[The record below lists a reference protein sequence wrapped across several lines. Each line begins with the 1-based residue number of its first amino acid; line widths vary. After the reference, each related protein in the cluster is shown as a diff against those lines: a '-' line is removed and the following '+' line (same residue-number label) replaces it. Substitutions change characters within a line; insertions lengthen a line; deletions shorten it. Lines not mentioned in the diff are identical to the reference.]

1 MGGKGA
7 KKSGRCG
14 PYLCNRHPKPMFL
27 PLSRFRW
34 LAGLAAVT
42 SLALLAACSGA
53 GPSAA
58 DERRVFRYNQPEALT
73 SLDPAFARNQANSW
87 AVAQLYNGLL
97 ELDSTLQPAP
107 ALARRYAISSDG
119 LTYTF
124 WLRRGVRFHGSEV
137 FLKDQTLVHPP
148 PNWIIEH
155 PTEFAAGPRGRLIT
169 AADFVYSFKR
179 LLDSKT
185 ASPGGWIF
193 RGKVLEDSKG
203 NISDT
208 CFVAANDST
217 LRIHLKAPFIP
228 FLSLLTMP
236 YTYVVPREAVQKYGK
251 DFRAHPVGTGP
262 FQFKVWDEGN
272 VLLYH
277 RNPGYWRTDAQG
289 KQLPYLDAVA
299 ISFIADRKTEFLT
312 FLQGKLDFLSGI
324 REGSRDLILNPDG
337 SVRADFQGRFNLQK
351 APYLNTEYLGFQLD
365 STNLTGEQA
374 SQGRALRDA
383 RVRQALSYAINRPEM
398 LAYVLNHVG
407 RPGESGFVPAALPSF
422 SPEKVPGY
430 TFQPQK
436 ARALLAAAGYGASRP
451 LKLRLST
458 VAERKAV
465 AEYLQKNWADV
476 GVQVQIDI
484 NQSAA
489 QQELVD
495 NGRAAFFSK
504 SWLGDYPDA
513 ENYLALFYSPN
524 FSPAGPDKTH
534 YKTAEYDRLYTQ
546 AIREQDAARR
556 TALYQQMDR
565 LVVRDQPVISLYYDE
580 IIRLTQR
587 NVRGLTANP
596 MNQLLLERVRKE

>member
-1 MGGKGA
+1 M
-7 KKSGRCG
+7 
-14 PYLCNRHPKPMFL
+14 
-27 PLSRFRW
+27 RW
-34 LAGLAAVT
+34 FSCLAVAST
-42 SLALLAACSGA
+42 ALLAACSGA

-73 SLDPAFARNQANSW
+73 SLDPAFARNQANGW

-107 ALARRYAISSDG
+107 ALARRYQISPDG

-124 WLRRGVRFHGSEV
+124 WLRRGVRFH
-137 FLKDQTLVHPP
+137 D
-148 PNWIIEH
+148 NAA
-155 PTEFAAGPRGRLIT
+155 FAGGRGR
-169 AADFVYSFKR
+169 AVVASDFVYSFRR
-179 LLDSKT
+179 LFEAKT

-203 NISDT
+203 EISDT

-217 LRIHLKAPFIP
+217 LRMHLKAPFIP

-236 YTYVVPREAVQKYGK
+236 YAYVVPHEAVEKYGK
-251 DFRAHPVGTGP
+251 DFREHPVGTGP
-262 FQFKVWDEGN
+262 FRFKVWDEGN
-272 VLLYH
+272 VLLFH
-277 RNPGYWRTDAQG
+277 RNPSYWRHDAQG
-289 KQLPYLDAVA
+289 RQLPYLDVVA

-337 SVRADFQGRFNLQK
+337 SVRADFKGRFNLQK

-365 STNLTGEQA
+365 SAKLTGEQA
-374 SQGRALRDA
+374 AQGRALRDR
-383 RVRQALSYAINRPEM
+383 RVRQALSYAINRAEM

-407 RPGESGFVPAALPSF
+407 RPGTSGFVPAALPSF
-422 SPEKVPGY
+422 SAAKVPGY
-430 TFQPQK
+430 TFQPNK
-436 ARALLAAAGYGASRP
+436 ARALLAAAGYGLARP
-451 LKLRLST
+451 LRLRLST

-534 YKTAEYDRLYTQ
+534 YKSAEYDQLYQQ

-556 TALYQQMDR
+556 TALYQAMDR

-587 NVRGLTANP
+587 NVRGLTPNP
-596 MNQLLLERVRKE
+596 MNQLLLEQVRKQ

>member
-1 MGGKGA
+1 
-7 KKSGRCG
+7 
-14 PYLCNRHPKPMFL
+14 MFL
-27 PLSRFRW
+27 PESRMRW
-34 LAGLAAVT
+34 LSWLAAA
-42 SLALLAACSGA
+42 SPALLAACSGA
-53 GPSAA
+53 GPTAA

-73 SLDPAFARNQANSW
+73 SLDPAFARNQANGW

-97 ELDSTLQPAP
+97 ALDSTLEPAP
-107 ALARRYAISSDG
+107 ALARRYQISPDG

-124 WLRRGVRFHGSEV
+124 WLRPGVRFH
-137 FLKDQTLVHPP
+137 D
-148 PNWIIEH
+148 NAA
-155 PTEFAAGPRGRLIT
+155 FAGGRGR
-169 AADFVYSFKR
+169 AVVARDFVYSFRR
-179 LLDSKT
+179 LFEAKT

-193 RGKVLEDSKG
+193 RGKVLEDKAG

-236 YTYVVPREAVQKYGK
+236 YAYVVPHEAVERYGK
-251 DFRAHPVGTGP
+251 DFREHPVGTGP

-277 RNPGYWRTDAQG
+277 RNPDYWRRDARG
-289 KQLPYLDAVA
+289 RPLPYLDAVA

-337 SVRADFQGRFNLQK
+337 SVRADFRGRFNLQK

-365 STNLTGEQA
+365 SAHLTGEQA
-374 SQGRALRDA
+374 VQGRALRDR
-383 RVRQALSYAINRPEM
+383 RVRQALSYAINRAEM

-407 RPGESGFVPAALPSF
+407 QPGTSGFVPAALPSF
-422 SPEKVPGY
+422 SAAKVPGY
-430 TFQPQK
+430 TFQPQR
-436 ARALLAAAGYGASRP
+436 ARALLAAAGYGPARP
-451 LKLRLST
+451 LRLRLST

-534 YKTAEYDRLYTQ
+534 YKSAGYDQLYQQ

-556 TALYQQMDR
+556 TALYQAMDR

-587 NVRGLTANP
+587 NVRGLTPNP
-596 MNQLLLERVRKE
+596 MNQLLLEQVRKE

>member
-1 MGGKGA
+1 
-7 KKSGRCG
+7 
-14 PYLCNRHPKPMFL
+14 MFL
-27 PLSRFRW
+27 HELQFCW
-34 LAGLAAVT
+34 LARLAIVAGLAQLV
-42 SLALLAACSGA
+42 ACSGA
-53 GPSAA
+53 GPTAA

-97 ELDSTLQPAP
+97 ELDATLQPAP
-107 ALARRYAISSDG
+107 ALARRYQISPDG
-119 LTYTF
+119 KTYTF
-124 WLRRGVRFHGSEV
+124 VLRRGARFHDSEA
-137 FLKDQTLVHPP
+137 
-148 PNWIIEH
+148 
-155 PTEFAAGPRGRLIT
+155 FAGGKGR
-169 AADFVYSFKR
+169 AVVASDFVYSFRR
-179 LLDSKT
+179 LFDPAT

-193 RGKVLEDSKG
+193 RGKVLQDSQG

-217 LRIHLKAPFIP
+217 LRIHLQAPFIP

-236 YTYVVPREAVQKYGK
+236 YTYVVPREAVAKYGK
-251 DFRAHPVGTGP
+251 DFREHPVGTGP
-262 FQFKVWDEGN
+262 FQFKLWDEGN

-277 RNPGYWRTDAQG
+277 RNPGYWRRDAQG
-289 KQLPYLDAVA
+289 RQLPYLDVVA

-337 SVRADFQGRFNLQK
+337 TVRADFQGRFNLQK

-365 STNLTGEQA
+365 STGLTGEQA
-374 SQGRALRDA
+374 RQGRALRDG
-383 RVRQALSYAINRPEM
+383 RVRQALSYAINRPEL

-422 SPEKVPGY
+422 STSKVPGY
-430 TFQPQK
+430 TYQPQR
-436 ARALLAAAGYGASRP
+436 ARELLRAAGYGPGHP
-451 LKLRLST
+451 LQLRLST

-465 AEYLQKNWADV
+465 GEYLQKNWADV

-489 QQELVD
+489 QQEMVD

-534 YKTAEYDRLYTQ
+534 YKSAAYDQLYAQ
-546 AIREQDAARR
+546 AIREQDVARR
-556 TALYQQMDR
+556 TALYQAMDR
-565 LVVRDQPVISLYYDE
+565 LIVRDQPVISLYYDE

>member
-1 MGGKGA
+1 
-7 KKSGRCG
+7 
-14 PYLCNRHPKPMFL
+14 MFL
-27 PLSRFRW
+27 PELRTRW
-34 LAGLAAVT
+34 LSWLAAAA
-42 SLALLAACSGA
+42 SAALLAACSGA

-73 SLDPAFARNQANSW
+73 SLDPAFARNQANGW

-97 ELDSTLQPAP
+97 ALDSTLQPAP
-107 ALARRYAISSDG
+107 ALARRYQISPDG

-124 WLRRGVRFHGSEV
+124 VLRHEV
-137 FLKDQTLVHPP
+137 FFHEDTTVFRVAKGVDTLQAQEEARIHDRPVDYH
-148 PNWIIEH
+148 IVESVDV
-155 PTEFAAGPRGRLIT
+155 PTRTVT

-179 LLDSKT
+179 LLDAKT

-203 NISDT
+203 DISDT
-208 CFVAANDST
+208 CFVAVNDST

-236 YTYVVPREAVQKYGK
+236 YTYVVPHEAVEKYGK
-251 DFRAHPVGTGP
+251 DFREHPVGTGP

-277 RNPGYWRTDAQG
+277 RNPNYWRKDQQG
-289 KQLPYLDAVA
+289 RTLPYLDAVA

-337 SVRADFQGRFNLQK
+337 SVRADFKGRFNLQK

-365 STNLTGEQA
+365 STKLTGEQA
-374 SQGRALRDA
+374 RQGRALRDR

-407 RPGESGFVPAALPSF
+407 RPGVSGFVPAALPSF
-422 SPEKVPGY
+422 SAAKVPGY
-430 TFQPQK
+430 TFQPSK
-436 ARALLAAAGYGASRP
+436 ARALLAAAGYGPRRP
-451 LKLRLST
+451 LQLRLST

-495 NGRAAFFSK
+495 NGRTAFFSK

-534 YKTAEYDRLYTQ
+534 YKSAEYDQLYQQ

-556 TALYQQMDR
+556 TALYQAMDR

-580 IIRLTQR
+580 LIRLTQR
-587 NVRGLTANP
+587 NVRGLTPNP
-596 MNQLLLERVRKE
+596 MNQLLLEQVRKE

>member
-1 MGGKGA
+1 
-7 KKSGRCG
+7 
-14 PYLCNRHPKPMFL
+14 MFL
-27 PLSRFRW
+27 PELRFRW
-34 LAGLAAVT
+34 LLGLATAAGP
-42 SLALLAACSGA
+42 ALLAACSGA
-53 GPSAA
+53 GPAAA

-107 ALARRYAISSDG
+107 ALARRYSISPDG

-124 WLRRGVRFHGSEV
+124 WLRRGVYFHTSEEV
-137 FLKDQTLVHPP
+137 FPTSKKD
-148 PNWIIEH
+148 E
-155 PTEFAAGPRGRLIT
+155 AGEKVEYEEELLPSREVT

-179 LLDSKT
+179 LLDAKT

-203 NISDT
+203 NSSDT

-236 YTYVVPREAVQKYGK
+236 YTYVVPHEAVQKYGK
-251 DFRAHPVGTGP
+251 DFREHPVGTGP

-277 RNPGYWRTDAQG
+277 RNPSYWRKDAKG
-289 KQLPYLDAVA
+289 RPLPYLDAVA

-383 RVRQALSYAINRPEM
+383 RVRQALSYAINRPEL

-422 SPEKVPGY
+422 SPAQVPGY

-451 LKLRLST
+451 LRLRLST

-534 YKTAEYDRLYTQ
+534 YKSAEYDRLYTQ

-556 TALYQQMDR
+556 TVLYQAMDR

-587 NVRGLTANP
+587 NVHGLTANP

>member
-7 KKSGRCG
+7 EKSGRCG

-27 PLSRFRW
+27 PPSRFRW
-34 LAGLAAVT
+34 LAGLATVA

-107 ALARRYAISSDG
+107 ALARRYAISPDG

-124 WLRRGVRFHGSEV
+124 WLRRGVRFQASEA
-137 FLKDQTLVHPP
+137 
-148 PNWIIEH
+148 
-155 PTEFAAGPRGRLIT
+155 FARGKGREVL
-169 AADFVYSFKR
+169 ASDFVYSFRR
-179 LLDSKT
+179 LFDAGT

-236 YTYVVPREAVQKYGK
+236 YTFVVPREAVQRYGK

-277 RNPGYWRTDAQG
+277 KNQNYWRTDAQG
-289 KQLPYLDAVA
+289 RQLPYLDAVA

-365 STNLTGEQA
+365 SAHLTGEQA

-504 SWLGDYPDA
+504 SWLGDYPDS

-534 YKTAEYDRLYTQ
+534 YKSVEYDRLYTQ

-580 IIRLTQR
+580 IVRLTQR

>member
-1 MGGKGA
+1 M
-7 KKSGRCG
+7 RI
-14 PYLCNRHPKPMFL
+14 
-27 PLSRFRW
+27 RW
-34 LAGLAAVT
+34 ATGLASAA
-42 SLALLAACSGA
+42 LATLLAACSGA

-97 ELDSTLQPAP
+97 ELDSALQPAP
-107 ALARRYAISSDG
+107 SLARRYQISPDG

-124 WLRRGVRFHGSEV
+124 WLRKGVRFHPSDAFFVGKGKLAPAIYEI
-137 FLKDQTLVHPP
+137 LGTEYTPP
-148 PNWIIEH
+148 S
-155 PTEFAAGPRGRLIT
+155 RSVT
-169 AADFVYSFKR
+169 AVDFVYSFKR
-179 LLDSKT
+179 LLDAKT

-208 CFVAANDST
+208 CFVAVNDST

-228 FLSLLTMP
+228 FLGILTMP
-236 YTYVVPREAVQKYGK
+236 YAYVVPHEAVERYGK
-251 DFRAHPVGTGP
+251 DFREHPVGTGP
-262 FQFKVWDEGN
+262 FRFKVWDEGN
-272 VLLYH
+272 VLLFH
-277 RNPGYWRTDAQG
+277 KNPSYWRQDKQG
-289 KQLPYLDAVA
+289 QQLPYLDAVA

-337 SVRADFQGRFNLQK
+337 SVRSDFQGRFNLQK

-365 STNLTGEQA
+365 SAKLTGEQA
-374 SQGRALRDA
+374 AQGRRLRDA

-407 RPGESGFVPAALPSF
+407 RPGTSGFVPAALPSF
-422 SPEKVPGY
+422 SPAQVPGY
-430 TFQPQK
+430 DYQPQK
-436 ARALLAAAGYGASRP
+436 ARALLRAAGYGPGRP
-451 LKLRLST
+451 LQLRLST

-495 NGRAAFFSK
+495 NGRTAFFTK

-513 ENYLALFYSPN
+513 ENYLALFYSSN

-534 YKTAEYDRLYTQ
+534 YKSAQYDQLYQ
-546 AIREQDAARR
+546 RAIREQDVAQR
-556 TALYQQMDR
+556 TALYQAMDR
-565 LVVRDQPVISLYYDE
+565 LVVRDAPVVSLYYDE

-596 MNQLLLERVRKE
+596 MNQLLLEQVRKD

>member
-1 MGGKGA
+1 
-7 KKSGRCG
+7 
-14 PYLCNRHPKPMFL
+14 MFL
-27 PLSRFRW
+27 PYSRFRW
-34 LAGLAAVT
+34 LAGLATVA

-107 ALARRYAISSDG
+107 ALARRYSISPDG

-124 WLRRGVRFHGSEV
+124 WLRKGVFFHADSAV
-137 FLKDQTLVHPP
+137 FPVTDAQ
-148 PNWIIEH
+148 IRAQQEQEAREH
-155 PTEFAAGPRGRLIT
+155 GRPVQEELEMSRPTSNPRPVK
-169 AADFVYSFKR
+169 ASDFVYSFRR
-179 LLDSKT
+179 LLDAKT

-203 NISDT
+203 NSSDT

-236 YTYVVPREAVQKYGK
+236 YTYVVPHEAVQKYGK
-251 DFRAHPVGTGP
+251 DFREHPVGTGP

-277 RNPGYWRTDAQG
+277 RNPNYWRTDAKG
-289 KQLPYLDAVA
+289 RQLPYLDAVA

-337 SVRADFQGRFNLQK
+337 SVRADFKGRFNLQK

-365 STNLTGEQA
+365 SAKLTGEQA

-383 RVRQALSYAINRPEM
+383 RVRQALSYAINRPEL

-422 SPEKVPGY
+422 SPARVPGY
-430 TFQPQK
+430 TFQPST
-436 ARALLAAAGYGASRP
+436 ARALLKAAGYGPGRP
-451 LKLRLST
+451 LQLRLST

-476 GVQVQIDI
+476 GVQVQIDV

-534 YKTAEYDRLYTQ
+534 YKSAEYDRLYTQ

-556 TALYQQMDR
+556 TELYQAMDR

-587 NVRGLTANP
+587 NVHGLTANP